1 MYFLSVDCKY
11 CRGWKMETDRHLS
24 WDVIYE
30 CRYLSSGHKLSGTS
44 TCCIST
50 GFVVFPWIV
59 SQTDAN
65 TSCSRRPSPHR
76 LAAST
81 RPSACGVSMA
91 HPLNYVI
98 TYIHPILKN
107 HLMDD
112 AAPPTCKILGIWDD
126 ISINLPN
133 SDVTNDKM
141 FEYSRMPMN

>member
-65 TSCSRRPSPHR
+65 TSCSRRLSPHR
-76 LAAST
+76 LAAGGSPIKLCNYLHT
-81 RPSACGVSMA
+81 SHSEKPSEGRRRRR
-91 HPLNYVI
+91 
-98 TYIHPILKN
+98 
-107 HLMDD
+107 
-112 AAPPTCKILGIWDD
+112 KILGIWDD